1 MARTDIAGL
10 LTGIGQA
17 PINPMAG
24 GSIRER
30 EMALQQQALQGF
42 RRGVGALTG
51 GRVDARTTQEKA
63 QDALSK
69 LDPNVKAD
77 REKILQI
84 VSRVSPERVPAL
96 RQAFAERDRQE
107 AKEAR
112 EIASSEELSRLRA
125 SQEARAVS
133 AEKRA
138 VEAATREEER
148 LQAETEKSNLL
159 RQTYLDIATE
169 EGDTKMVRLIA
180 SGMPLKQVEEQ
191 MFSGSDA
198 VVKPLTSDDRESFNS
213 LLETDVFQKLVEE
226 NMKDP
231 AIFKIGLLSDE
242 VETGLFQRAKQLV
255 SKKGMSNSA
264 ALKKAIMEAAET
276 FPTEGKSDKGNGGSN
291 KERGGS
297 GAPTETGG
305 AGQPID
311 ASNVKI

>member
-17 PINPMAG
+17 PIDPMASQ
-24 GSIRER
+24 GSYEQR
-30 EMALQQQALQGF
+30 ML
-42 RRGVGALTG
+42 ALTG
-51 GRVDARTTQEKA
+51 ESANNLRRRLGSLTGTETRTTQEMA

-69 LDPNVKAD
+69 LDPSVKAD

-84 VSRVSPERVPAL
+84 VSRVSPERAPAL

-107 AKEAR
+107 QKEAR
-112 EIASSEELSRLRA
+112 EIASQKELSRLRA

-138 VEAATREEER
+138 VTAATREEER
-148 LQAETEKSNLL
+148 LQAATDKANLL
-159 RQTYLDIATE
+159 RQTYLDIAVE
-169 EGDTKMVRLIA
+169 EGDNKMVRLIA
-180 SGMPLKQVEEQ
+180 AGMPIEEIQNQ

-198 VVKPLTSDDRESFNS
+198 VVKPLTSDDRDSFNA

-226 NMKDP
+226 NMEDP
-231 AIFKIGLLSDE
+231 TRLKIGLLSDE

-255 SKKGMSNSA
+255 SKKGMSPSA
-264 ALKKAIMEAAET
+264 ALKRAIEEAAET
-276 FPTEGKSDKGNGGSN
+276 FPKEGGSGKGNSGGN
-291 KERGGS
+291 KSRGGS
-297 GAPTETGG
+297 GAPTKTGG

-311 ASNVKI
+311 ASDVRIK